1 MKNQNIKN
9 LNKITKGYFNVP
21 IKGNSEADEVWNIL
35 FTRNF
40 KDLENKGHSLF
51 LNGLKELSIDEKHV
65 PKLEDLHGKINQK
78 TGWKLKPT
86 DDEYSDSETW
96 FQHLEQKLF
105 LVTKVIRSKENLDY
119 TPFPEAFHDIFGHLP
134 FLVGERYVNLINK
147 FALKYN
153 ALSSKESKQKFA
165 NFWWYVIE
173 FGLMRE
179 GGEIK
184 AFGAGLMSSFGERQ
198 HAFSDKVMLRNF
210 DVIEMQNTAISD
222 HEFHDKLFVIDSL
235 DQVEQAVDDW
245 V

>member
-1 MKNQNIKN
+1 M
-9 LNKITKGYFNVP
+9 
-21 IKGNSEADEVWNIL
+21 
-35 FTRNF
+35 
-40 KDLENKGHSLF
+40 
-51 LNGLKELSIDEKHV
+51 
-65 PKLEDLHGKINQK
+65 PKLSDLHSKINKK
-78 TGWKLKPT
+78 TGWRLKPT

-96 FQHLEQKLF
+96 FLHLEQKLF

-134 FLVGERYVNLINK
+134 FLVDERYVNLINK
-147 FALKYN
+147 FAIKYN
-153 ALSSKESKQKFA
+153 SLSSQEAKEKFG

-198 HAFSDKVMLRNF
+198 NAFSDKVILRNF
-210 DVIEMQNTAISD
+210 DVKEMQNTPISD
-222 HEFHDKLFVIDSL
+222 HAFHDKLFVMDSL
-235 DQVEQAVDDW
+235 DQVEKAVDDW